1 MFAVA
6 SGGMSG
12 SSSSDLHGIQRRP
25 SFPAGGFEWS
35 GGRRKSSFGRLRK
48 NSSTMTDLI
57 DDEEPSENV
66 PPICDCK
73 CGLRITDET
82 LPDRNQN
89 SRSDDIIHEDVCS
102 CQNSKPKYTA
112 NKKRRRGGSKDTV
125 KMNIGGH
132 IFETYRSTLRRLK
145 NSMLANDEKLK
156 LYYRPESGDY
166 FFDRDPTAFAA
177 VLNYLRS
184 GELHIPTNMCGPS
197 LQNELVFWG
206 IDELD
211 IERCCWTNYN
221 TWKTQCRSLEKLE
234 YDRKLSTTQNIILNK
249 HNSTCW
255 QRYRSKIWTFL
266 QDPTSSR
273 IAKIYAWVSII
284 FVLLSIFSFCA
295 ETHPMFR
302 VKPQEIESKSMQKIY
317 EFLNMD
323 KYDWPNQSG
332 TVILDHQNITN
343 ANLTS
348 PEEATVS
355 EPVVEP
361 DLLYD
366 NGEED
371 YFDEETYRERKRKTL
386 PHPSLVVIDLSCLFF
401 FSLEFISRFVC
412 SPSKI
417 KFMRSLQ
424 NIIDMVAIIPDYI
437 EMIFLMFDPIGRKGM
452 VIMDFMI
459 ILRMLR
465 LCRIFRLIRHVPGL
479 WIMLYTLKASFN
491 ELMLMCVFLL
501 IGMVVFASL
510 MHFAEGNEGYD
521 NIPIGFW
528 WSIVTMT
535 TVGYGDMYPQ
545 TGFGYIIGSLCAIA
559 GLLTIA
565 FTVPIIV
572 SNFVLYYTHVQ
583 YGLARREKDVERMQE
598 SAKDEEEG
606 KYVNNSFRTT
616 RTFSDSAAIEL
627 GETIALTSNSDDK
640 NSKCV

>member
-1 MFAVA
+1 
-6 SGGMSG
+6 
-12 SSSSDLHGIQRRP
+12 
-25 SFPAGGFEWS
+25 
-35 GGRRKSSFGRLRK
+35 
-48 NSSTMTDLI
+48 
-57 DDEEPSENV
+57 
-66 PPICDCK
+66 
-73 CGLRITDET
+73 
-82 LPDRNQN
+82 
-89 SRSDDIIHEDVCS
+89 
-102 CQNSKPKYTA
+102 
-112 NKKRRRGGSKDTV
+112 
-125 KMNIGGH
+125 
-132 IFETYRSTLRRLK
+132 
-145 NSMLANDEKLK
+145 
-156 LYYRPESGDY
+156 DY

-197 LQNELVFWG
+197 LQNELLFWG

-234 YDRKLSTTQNIILNK
+234 YDRKLSTTQHIVLNK

-255 QRYRSKIWTFL
+255 QRYRSRIWTFL
-266 QDPTSSR
+266 QDPTSSVK
-273 IAKIYAWVSII
+273 AKIYAWVSII
-284 FVLLSIFSFCA
+284 FVLMSIFSFCA
-295 ETHPMFR
+295 ETHPLFR
-302 VKPQEIESKSMQKIY
+302 VAPEDIER
-317 EFLNMD
+317 
-323 KYDWPNQSG
+323 
-332 TVILDHQNITN
+332 
-343 ANLTS
+343 
-348 PEEATVS
+348 
-355 EPVVEP
+355 
-361 DLLYD
+361 
-366 NGEED
+366 D
-371 YFDEETYRERKRKTL
+371 YIMTDEEKDKKTL
-386 PHPSLVVIDLSCLFF
+386 PHPSLVVIDLSCLMF

-437 EMIFLMFDPIGRKGM
+437 EMVFLMFDPIGRKGM

-491 ELMLMCVFLL
+491 ELMLMFVFLL

-572 SNFVLYYTHVQ
+572 SNFVLYYT
-583 YGLARREKDVERMQE
+583 
-598 SAKDEEEG
+598 
-606 KYVNNSFRTT
+606 
-616 RTFSDSAAIEL
+616 
-627 GETIALTSNSDDK
+627 
-640 NSKCV
+640 